1 MLLFVGSVVTRAV
14 PKSSHFGMTTTTI
27 YDFVTRLSPI
37 MIITLAK
44 NTSIGNNNTPMPHL
58 TRRKQSLIKSSIK
71 KSLFFVGSHFKKI
84 D

>member
-27 YDFVTRLSPI
+27 YDFVTRLCPI

-44 NTSIGNNNTPMPHL
+44 NAPIGNNNTPVPHL
-58 TRRKQSLIKSSIK
+58 TRRKQSTFNFLPFSFLVIFEKTIPSE
-71 KSLFFVGSHFKKI
+71 
-84 D
+84 